1 MMSNISFYS
10 YGDLIKNRND
20 FRITDRVGINRFDT
34 PNALFYKLVFYFS
47 DESGLLG
54 LDGINGFTDDITKG
68 LDGIDVK
75 KDRIKN
81 TAYNFLLLNDELERA
96 EMLKNFLIL
105 LSEINSKS
113 PWYFQEISGI
123 DSALERK
130 VFSEGELK
138 IEDKPGQF
146 TIKCLNDACDDRIGT
161 LLDLYRASC
170 FSYQNKKEIVPRNLR
185 KFNMGILLFSA
196 PMRGKGGK
204 SGDPNN
210 RIKIP
215 YGDETNFYIPSTKLI
230 EFRNCEIDYNSAK
243 SPFATLNT
251 SEAPFSPEYTITI
264 NFDDCYESRYNEIMQ
279 QVVTDFINIDINS
292 QRDGNNLKDVN
303 SKGKYSS
310 VDEKINNSIKIDT
323 TDKGYWVNTDYSQDN
338 IYNPGVIE
346 GQIKTMEDILSAR
359 GINMDKTVENSKLVD
374 GKRVVERRKIVDDY
388 YKTTDFGD
396 DAIPERKEQSANLSD
411 NHKQNSNY
419 GDSVSKLEGSTD
431 MGEVAPP
438 LKGKSM
444 LANAFEGKVQAIG
457 DLIKDAVQI
466 PKIKTTTNIH
476 DIGVVSNYGEF
487 EYLNRI
493 AGANGFVGSVIQ
505 QGVGIG
511 VKTLRDEVSKL
522 YLGNLYEMSVS
533 NVLDITKR
541 ALSGNVAGT
550 IGAVKN
556 LSPKSSSKF
565 PEPIEEL
572 YSDTQQRELGF
583 DPTTDEIRTDPTQRE
598 LGFDP
603 ISEEIW
609 SDPTQ
614 RTITSNEPLEKLPG
628 YVNKRTNLLNK
639 INKKSSIRNTL

>member
-1 MMSNISFYS
+1 MSNISFYS

-20 FRITDRVGINRFDT
+20 FRITDREGINRFDT

-54 LDGINGFTDDITKG
+54 LDGINGFTDDVTKG
-68 LDGIDVK
+68 LEGIDVK

-105 LSEINSKS
+105 LSEINTKS

-146 TIKCLNDACDDRIGT
+146 TIKCLNDAYDDRIGT
-161 LLDLYRASC
+161 LLDLYRACC

-196 PMRGKGGK
+196 PIRGKGGIY
-204 SGDPNN
+204 GDTNN

-215 YGDETNFYIPSTKLI
+215 QGDETNFYIPSTKLI
-230 EFRNCEIDYNSAK
+230 EFRNCEFDYNSAK

-279 QVVTDFINIDINS
+279 QVVTDFINIDIKS
-292 QRDGNNLKDVN
+292 QREDNNLKDIN
-303 SKGKYSS
+303 SKGKYLSI
-310 VDEKINNSIKIDT
+310 DEGIQKES
-323 TDKGYWVNTDYSQDN
+323 
-338 IYNPGVIE
+338 
-346 GQIKTMEDILSAR
+346 MEDTL
-359 GINMDKTVENSKLVD
+359 K
-374 GKRVVERRKIVDDY
+374 ERNIERKELVDDY
-388 YKTTDFGD
+388 FKNTKF
-396 DAIPERKEQSANLSD
+396 
-411 NHKQNSNY
+411 

-444 LANAFEGKVQAIG
+444 LANAFEGKAKAIG

-466 PKIKTTTNIH
+466 PSVKTTTNIH
-476 DIGVVSNYGEF
+476 DIGDVSNYGEF

-493 AGANGFVGSVIQ
+493 NGSDGFLGTVAQQAVGL
-505 QGVGIG
+505 G
-511 VKTLRDEVSKL
+511 VKALRDEVSKL

-533 NVLDITKR
+533 DVLDITKR
-541 ALSGNVAGT
+541 AISGNVAGT
-550 IGAVKN
+550 IGAIKN

-565 PEPIEEL
+565 PESTDELYSDTQQRELGFSPITDEL

-583 DPTTDEIRTDPTQRE
+583 DPITYELFTDPSQRE
-598 LGFDP
+598 
-603 ISEEIW
+603 
-609 SDPTQ
+609 
-614 RTITSNEPLEKLPG
+614 ITSDKPLEVLPG
-628 YVNKRTNLLNK
+628 YVKARTNLLNK
-639 INKKSSIRNTL
+639 LNKKSSIRNTL